1 MLTTKTAGGLL
12 GSASSEQGEKV
23 KIKMTANVMLD
34 GDMVLKGQIVE
45 TSDKSARSM
54 IGMNRA
60 VEFKDALKPKAKK
73 K

>member
-12 GSASSEQGEKV
+12 GGSSEQGEKV
-23 KIKMTANVMLD
+23 KIKMIRNVMLD

-45 TSDKSARSM
+45 TSEKNARSM

-60 VEFKDALKPKAKK
+60 IIATEEPKPKAKK

>member
-1 MLTTKTAGGLL
+1 MLTTKTAGGLV
-12 GSASSEQGEKV
+12 GASSEQGEKV

-45 TSDKSARSM
+45 TSERNARSM

-60 VEFKDALKPKAKK
+60 VEFKDAPKPKTKK

>member
-12 GSASSEQGEKV
+12 KAASSEQGGKV
-23 KIKMTANVMLD
+23 KIKMIANVMLD
-34 GDMVLKGQIVE
+34 GDMVLKGQVVE
-45 TSDKSARSM
+45 TSERNARSM

-60 VEFKDALKPKAKK
+60 VEYKDEPKPKAKK

>member
-12 GSASSEQGEKV
+12 GSASIEQGEKV
-23 KIKMTANVMLD
+23 KIKMMANVMLD
-34 GDMVLKGQIVE
+34 GEMVLKGQIVE
-45 TSDKSARSM
+45 TSEKSARSM

-60 VEFKDALKPKAKK
+60 IIATEEPKPKAKK